1 MYRSNIDT
9 DIRDSSDGTEAIICY
24 LQTSREWFLG
34 GWTWAF
40 LGYSRCLVY
49 FISHCGRTKNATVK
63 NVVEEYYKN
72 QSGLSIFSLLKSMHM
87 RGCLIINVFLDFL
100 LQVEN

>member
-9 DIRDSSDGTEAIICY
+9 DNRDSSDGADQ
-24 LQTSREWFLG
+24 QTSREWFLG

-49 FISHCGRTKNATVK
+49 FISHCDRTKKATVE

-72 QSGLSIFSLLKSMHM
+72 KSGSSIFSLRKSIHM
-87 RGCLIINVFLDFL
+87 RGCLIIIIFFLDFL